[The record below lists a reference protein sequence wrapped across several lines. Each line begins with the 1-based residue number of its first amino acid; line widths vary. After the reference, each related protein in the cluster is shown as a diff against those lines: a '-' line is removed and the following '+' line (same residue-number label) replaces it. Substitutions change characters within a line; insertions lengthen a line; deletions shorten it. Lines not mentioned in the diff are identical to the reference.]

1 MHGGYFDKQLPTLG
15 NKVLGCRNCKFNMHG
30 KIRKTWTLVTQTIS
44 PGNLSFTVN
53 EPVDWVNGDRIAVA
67 ATSFDHYE
75 T

>member
-1 MHGGYFDKQLPTLG
+1 MVSFICALPITSPAPLG
-15 NKVLGCRNCKFNMHG
+15 LL
-30 KIRKTWTLVTQTIS
+30 TSL
-44 PGNLSFTVN
+44 PFTVN